1 MSAENRQPRRLRDL
15 AGRFLSV
22 FVVSIVA
29 CGALAVWGLADA
41 DSLADSAKEMT
52 SFGLRYFDWLFLSSC
67 TLFLALT
74 LLLALSRFGDLKL
87 GGPDEKPQFGLV
99 SWLAML
105 FAAGMGAGLL
115 FWGAAEPMIH
125 YMEPPPAVQSGPPAA
140 RWAMVISALHWGLHA
155 WGIYAMGSLVIA
167 YFAFRKGTSLLPSA
181 PIRYVFGN
189 GEGFQGRM
197 GRLLGHSADVIAVLA
212 VVFGVAGSL
221 GAGIVQVGTGLHTV
235 AGTPEKSVWI
245 WAIILIVLTISYMI
259 SAGTSLDKGIKILSN
274 VNMGTAV
281 ALMVFILFFGPTVF
295 ILRTFLNSIGDYLG
309 NIIPLSTRL
318 FHYSGETGWS
328 RTWTLTYFIWWVSWT
343 PFVGIFIA
351 RISRGRTIRE
361 FVLGVVFVP
370 TLFSLIWFATFGGTG
385 LHIELFGGGGFGSLV
400 LEDVSTALFGLFDY
414 FPFSALL
421 SIVALFLIF
430 IFLVTSADSASFVL
444 GMMTSRG
451 STDPPTWLKLLW
463 GVVVAALTAAT
474 LFAGGKIHVMRAIAI
489 SGAIPFVL
497 IMLVQVACLFH
508 GLLHE
513 RAPNE
518 AAASEPEPKAEP
530 VAEVGKMEAST

>member
-1 MSAENRQPRRLRDL
+1 VIALLLMLFVLL
-15 AGRFLSV
+15 AGPTAFL
-22 FVVSIVA
+22 
-29 CGALAVWGLADA
+29 
-41 DSLADSAKEMT
+41 
-52 SFGLRYFDWLFLSSC
+52 
-67 TLFLALT
+67 
-74 LLLALSRFGDLKL
+74 
-87 GGPDEKPQFGLV
+87 
-99 SWLAML
+99 
-105 FAAGMGAGLL
+105 
-115 FWGAAEPMIH
+115 
-125 YMEPPPAVQSGPPAA
+125 
-140 RWAMVISALHWGLHA
+140 
-155 WGIYAMGSLVIA
+155 
-167 YFAFRKGTSLLPSA
+167 
-181 PIRYVFGN
+181 
-189 GEGFQGRM
+189 
-197 GRLLGHSADVIAVLA
+197 
-212 VVFGVAGSL
+212 
-221 GAGIVQVGTGLHTV
+221 
-235 AGTPEKSVWI
+235 
-245 WAIILIVLTISYMI
+245 
-259 SAGTSLDKGIKILSN
+259 
-274 VNMGTAV
+274 
-281 ALMVFILFFGPTVF
+281 
-295 ILRTFLNSIGDYLG
+295 LRTFVTATGDYASSLVSLSLRLYPYANIGDWLQ
-309 NIIPLSTRL
+309 
-318 FHYSGETGWS
+318 
-328 RTWTLTYFIWWVSWT
+328 TWTLTYFIWWIAWA
-343 PFVGIFIA
+343 PFVSVFIA